1 MDSPERQAT
10 LCTGLRTKN
19 NNKMNKNKKTENK
32 KEEQQR
38 EVGRF
43 YYTSLSSILMNL
55 FTFPDFNVI
64 IIQIGKAQNCG
75 IIYIFILELNT
86 IFCLY
91 FGLSECLMMTLWLTH
106 LSITLRSYGS
116 VFTKCSW
123 YPWQNALGIAL
134 NARPC
139 SI

>member
-10 LCTGLRTKN
+10 LSTSLRTKK
-19 NNKMNKNKKTENK
+19 NNKINKNKNTENK

-55 FTFPDFNVI
+55 FTFPDFNII

-91 FGLSECLMMTLWLTH
+91 FDLSECLMMTL
-106 LSITLRSYGS
+106 
-116 VFTKCSW
+116 
-123 YPWQNALGIAL
+123 
-134 NARPC
+134 
-139 SI
+139 

>member
-10 LCTGLRTKN
+10 LSTGLRTKN
-19 NNKMNKNKKTENK
+19 NNKMNKNK

-91 FGLSECLMMTLWLTH
+91 FGLSECLMMTL
-106 LSITLRSYGS
+106 
-116 VFTKCSW
+116 
-123 YPWQNALGIAL
+123 
-134 NARPC
+134 
-139 SI
+139 